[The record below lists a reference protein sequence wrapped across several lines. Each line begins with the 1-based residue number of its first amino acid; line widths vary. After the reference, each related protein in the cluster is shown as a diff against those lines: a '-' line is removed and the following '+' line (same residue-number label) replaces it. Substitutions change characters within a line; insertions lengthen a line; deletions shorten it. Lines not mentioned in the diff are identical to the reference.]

1 MLIGRWNTLL
11 YQPQQLQLQ
20 TTSRK
25 SPTTRGFIYMDRH
38 LRSVAIM
45 IEVTSR
51 HMECT
56 HLNSNYSGMLAVALH
71 YQPILLK
78 NIKN

>member
-1 MLIGRWNTLL
+1 
-11 YQPQQLQLQ
+11 
-20 TTSRK
+20 
-25 SPTTRGFIYMDRH
+25 MDRH

-56 HLNSNYSGMLAVALH
+56 HFNSDYCRMPAVAQQW
-71 YQPILLK
+71 QPRQGSYIFSDVIGRQRL
-78 NIKN
+78 